1 MNKLQEFATALSNQ
15 QVNVTVCILLLLD
28 WFEDQVA
35 LTRDF
40 ELDAL
45 EPDAKP
51 LTQNG
56 VATIVATHFG
66 RSVSGM
72 RQWLDF
78 GAFLSDIL
86 VKRDQFEAYHVSR
99 YNQIRKYL
107 GKMPRSFKLELKDN
121 LLLDSPQWKVFVE
134 SLKDQFKDS
143 VDSGVDTPVE
153 TEVKESSEEKVQ
165 NSKFELSKDVDSFWS
180 VFLGMSEVDQNIIIG
195 NFMVYIKNP
204 ALKPRLEL
212 INGILDSRKDKAPKN
227 PEDTLSSE
235 VEEQTV
241 KFHVRTKY
249 AEKWM
254 SFVEE
259 VNERIKKIESETKMS
274 FRDFPMIYNV
284 NWKSVDPKQI
294 IKCNRKELKELQ
306 A

>member
-35 LTRDF
+35 LARDF

-86 VKRDQFEAYHVSR
+86 VKRDQFEAYHISR

-107 GKMPRSFKLELKDN
+107 GKMPRALKLELKDN

-143 VDSGVDTPVE
+143 SAEVDTP
-153 TEVKESSEEKVQ
+153 TEVKESTEEKVQ
-165 NSKFELSKDVDSFWS
+165 KSKVELSKDIDSFWS

-294 IKCNRKELKELQ
+294 IKCNRKELKALQ

>member
-35 LTRDF
+35 LARDF

-86 VKRDQFEAYHVSR
+86 VKRDQFEAYHISR

-107 GKMPRSFKLELKDN
+107 GKMPRVFKLELKDN

-143 VDSGVDTPVE
+143 SAEVDTP
-153 TEVKESSEEKVQ
+153 TEVKESTEEKVQ
-165 NSKFELSKDVDSFWS
+165 KSKVELSKDIDSFWS

-227 PEDTLSSE
+227 PEDTLSAE

-241 KFHVRTKY
+241 KFHIRTQY
-249 AEKWM
+249 AEQWIGL
-254 SFVEE
+254 VDQ

-284 NWKSVDPKQI
+284 NWRYTEPKQI
-294 IKCNRKELKELQ
+294 IKCNRKKLKELQ